1 MKVKELI
8 KELQNIKDKE
18 REVEILIGNED
29 KDFYTCS
36 EIDLMHT
43 LDNDDTSVEI
53 FVNTAKLYDLNT
65 YKNFEEAWN
74 EAEELNTSLREL
86 NDSDLVDCKQS
97 LIDRTNRIME
107 ALDEEHLSSLMY
119 GVDNKQ

>member
-8 KELQNIKDKE
+8 KELQQIKDKE

-29 KDFYTCS
+29 RDSYTCS

-53 FVNTAKLYDLNT
+53 FVNTTKLYDLNT
-65 YKNFEEAWN
+65 YENF
-74 EAEELNTSLREL
+74 
-86 NDSDLVDCKQS
+86 
-97 LIDRTNRIME
+97 
-107 ALDEEHLSSLMY
+107 DEQHISSLMY
-119 GVDNKQ
+119 GVDNEQ

>member
-18 REVEILIGNED
+18 REVEILVGNED

-43 LDNDDTSVEI
+43 LDNDETSVEF
-53 FVNTAKLYDLNT
+53 FVNTSKLYNLNT
-65 YKNFEEAWN
+65 YKNF
-74 EAEELNTSLREL
+74 
-86 NDSDLVDCKQS
+86 
-97 LIDRTNRIME
+97 
-107 ALDEEHLSSLMY
+107 DEQHISSLMY

>member
-18 REVEILIGNED
+18 REIEILIGNED

-43 LDNDDTSVEI
+43 LDNDETSVEL
-53 FVNTAKLYDLNT
+53 FVNTSKLYDLNT

-86 NDSDLVDCKQS
+86 NDRDLVDCKQS
-97 LIDRTNRIME
+97 LINRTNRIME
-107 ALDEEHLSSLMY
+107 TLDELGYQIPKTYLKH
-119 GVDNKQ
+119 